1 MTRRT
6 LAALAVALL
15 CLLAGCSGLLGSAPA
30 TPTDGTGS
38 ATAGQTTSDDG
49 PTGPIYE
56 PPLDATTVLDRHAAA
71 LADAETFTT
80 VQQSTFVAVDGG
92 DFRQETNVTAA
103 VDLDRDR
110 TLVVQNVTLQGES
123 VAYGNA
129 TVGYERLSVGD
140 DVRYRVAPDNVT
152 APGFYARPPID
163 RYLRGLNYTLEGTE
177 TRDGAIVSTY
187 VVDGTEQL
195 TPSEH
200 GLTVIPPENVTSVS
214 SRLSIR
220 DDGRI
225 EAFEYRARGTANGA
239 TVEYTIALGWDRV
252 GSTPVSAPDW
262 VSDAR
267 NATGR

>member
-1 MTRRT
+1 MPRRT
-6 LAALAVALL
+6 LAALALVCL

-30 TPTDGTGS
+30 TPTDG
-38 ATAGQTTSDDG
+38 ATTTAPTTDEG
-49 PTGPIYE
+49 PTGPLYE
-56 PPLDATTVLDRHAAA
+56 PPLDPATVLDRHEAA
-71 LADAETFTT
+71 LADAGTFTA
-80 VQQSTFVAVDGG
+80 VQESTYRAVEGG
-92 DFRQETNVTAA
+92 DFRQQTNVTAA

-140 DVRYRVAPDNVT
+140 DARYRVAPDNVT
-152 APGFYARPPID
+152 APGFYARPPVD
-163 RYLRGLNYTLEGTE
+163 RYLRGLNYTLDGTE
-177 TRDGAIVSTY
+177 TRDGTTVSTY
-187 VVDGTEQL
+187 VVDGTDQL
-195 TPSEH
+195 TPGEH
-200 GLTVIPPENVTSVS
+200 GLTVIASENVTDVS

-220 DDGRI
+220 EDGRI

-239 TVEYTIALGWDRV
+239 TVEYTIALTWERV
-252 GSTPVSAPDW
+252 GSTPVSAPAW